1 MPLFVSFYCA
11 SPLTPQYHY
20 LQRKIFYEDVEVD
33 EEDEMET
40 FLRDVVDGKES
51 TDTRR
56 LSAITH
62 FLKTNT
68 HPLRPQARCQCSVR
82 VSGACLNACGGS
94 TWSTGHTPSSSP
106 SLRSL
111 C

>member
-1 MPLFVSFYCA
+1 MARYRKGWLCCMPLFVSFYCA

-40 FLRDVVDGKES
+40 FLRDVVDGKET

-56 LSAITH
+56 LRAITH
-62 FLKTNT
+62 FLT
-68 HPLRPQARCQCSVR
+68 
-82 VSGACLNACGGS
+82 
-94 TWSTGHTPSSSP
+94 TPSPLHRQGASAA
-106 SLRSL
+106 
-111 C
+111 